1 MKARL
6 RRYLPVIIT
15 ATAGLG
21 AAYLR
26 FRGQPGLAAVI
37 ETHAVELLLASLALG
52 GAAAWQPGRT
62 HEDIR
67 REAGGES

>member
-1 MKARL
+1 MKTRL
-6 RRYLPVIIT
+6 RRFLPVIIT
-15 ATAGLG
+15 AVAGIG

-26 FRGQPGLAAVI
+26 FRGQPGLAAVV
-37 ETHAVELLLASLALG
+37 ETHGVELLLASLALG

>member
-1 MKARL
+1 MKTRL
-6 RRYLPVIIT
+6 RRYLPVIVT
-15 ATAGLG
+15 AVAGIG

-26 FRGQPGLAAVI
+26 FRGQPGLAAVV
-37 ETHAVELLLASLALG
+37 ETHAAELLLASLALG
-52 GAAAWQPGRT
+52 GAVAWQPGRT

>member
-1 MKARL
+1 MKTRL
-6 RRYLPVIIT
+6 RRLLPVIVT
-15 ATAGLG
+15 AVAGIG

-26 FRGQPGLAAVI
+26 FRGQPGLAAVV
-37 ETHAVELLLASLALG
+37 ETHGVELLLASLALG